1 MGRFVLLSGKK
12 GFELGMAAFALVALG
27 GSAYFMSANKS
38 VNVKTGAS
46 NVIESAQGTLVK
58 KDTPA
63 FSPCKD
69 VTTPYALIGGQPTT
83 PVNAKDGTKATP
95 RVKATPGATP
105 LATTEKKTATP
116 PACTPLTIPSDFA
129 ESLVGQKVI
138 VSGTFKDGVFYG
150 TTIAATVS
158 PDSSVKPKATPSVK
172 TNPQPKN

>member
-1 MGRFVLLSGKK
+1 MGRFTLLSGKK
-12 GFELGMAAFALVALG
+12 GFEMGMAAFALLALG
-27 GSAYFMSANKS
+27 GSAYYMSANKS
-38 VNVKTGAS
+38 TNVKTGAS

-69 VTTPYALIGGQPTT
+69 VTTPYALIGAQPTT
-83 PVNAKDGTKATP
+83 PVNAKGGTQPTP
-95 RVKATPGATP
+95 RVKATPGTTP
-105 LATTEKKTATP
+105 VATTEKKVATP

-158 PDSSVKPKATPSVK
+158 PDASVKPKATTPVK
-172 TNPQPKN
+172 PTAKP